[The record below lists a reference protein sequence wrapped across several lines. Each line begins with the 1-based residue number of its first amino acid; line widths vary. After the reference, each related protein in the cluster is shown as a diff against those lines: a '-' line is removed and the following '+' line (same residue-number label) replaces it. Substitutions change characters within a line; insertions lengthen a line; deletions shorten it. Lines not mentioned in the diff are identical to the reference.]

1 MVNNFKGITVA
12 KIKIKVIH
20 VICLLQLLLQITF
33 LIFGIC
39 FKSDSN
45 VLNTSF
51 LSLLTKVQ
59 STNTLGRFFWCF
71 TNNISVLYMI
81 FWINYWSFGILGTI
95 WCVGSSFMLGAVIE
109 FALICNS
116 WISVFFSVLELLA
129 SMIIILSSTYFR
141 FEKFEKK
148 VRHRYILIFLLV
160 VAAILLVAAVLETIA
175 LNMISG
181 PKI

>member
-1 MVNNFKGITVA
+1 
-12 KIKIKVIH
+12 
-20 VICLLQLLLQITF
+20 
-33 LIFGIC
+33 
-39 FKSDSN
+39 
-45 VLNTSF
+45 
-51 LSLLTKVQ
+51 
-59 STNTLGRFFWCF
+59 
-71 TNNISVLYMI
+71 
-81 FWINYWSFGILGTI
+81 
-95 WCVGSSFMLGAVIE
+95 MLGAVIE

-129 SMIIILSSTYFR
+129 SMIIILSGTYFR

-181 PKI
+181 SKI

>member
-1 MVNNFKGITVA
+1 MN

-20 VICLLQLLLQITF
+20 IICFFQLILQITF

-45 VLNTSF
+45 VLDTNF

-59 STNTLGRFFWCF
+59 STNTLQSFFGALQIILQFYMRFSGLIIGVIGSVWC
-71 TNNISVLYMI
+71 I
-81 FWINYWSFGILGTI
+81 
-95 WCVGSSFMLGAVIE
+95 GSCFMLGAVIE
-109 FALICNS
+109 FAVIYNS
-116 WISVFFSVLELLA
+116 WISIFFIILELLA

-148 VRHRYILIFLLV
+148 DRQRYTLTVLFI
-160 VAAILLVAAVLETIA
+160 VAVILLIAVVLETNA
-175 LNMISG
+175 LSLIR
-181 PKI
+181 

>member
-1 MVNNFKGITVA
+1 MN

-20 VICLLQLLLQITF
+20 IICFFQLILQITF

-45 VLNTSF
+45 VLDTNF

-59 STNTLGRFFWCF
+59 STNTLQSFFWCF
-71 TNNISVLYMI
+71 TNNIAVLYAI
-81 FWINYWSFGILGTI
+81 FWFNYWSFGVIGSV
-95 WCVGSSFMLGAVIE
+95 WCIGSCFMLGAVIE
-109 FALICNS
+109 FAVIYNS
-116 WISVFFSVLELLA
+116 WIAIFFIILELLA

-148 VRHRYILIFLLV
+148 DRQRYILTVLFI
-160 VAAILLVAAVLETIA
+160 VAVILLIAAVLETNA
-175 LNMISG
+175 LSLIR
-181 PKI
+181 